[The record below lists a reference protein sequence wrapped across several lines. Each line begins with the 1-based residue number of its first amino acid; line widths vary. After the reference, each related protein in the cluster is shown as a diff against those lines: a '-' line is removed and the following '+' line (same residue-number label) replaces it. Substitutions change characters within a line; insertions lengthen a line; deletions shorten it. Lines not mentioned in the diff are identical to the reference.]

1 MGITSEIGTEG
12 RPLRWASFCVAEKAI
27 GKFAVIL
34 GGLSVNSRSVKAV
47 GKTRY
52 IVCIWRYMYVY
63 IQHIDIYRYRC
74 AILYL
79 SL

>member
-34 GGLSVNSRSVKAV
+34 GGLSVNSRSVKTEV
-47 GKTRY
+47 QPQY
-52 IVCIWRYMYVY
+52 IACI
-63 IQHIDIYRYRC
+63 
-74 AILYL
+74 
-79 SL
+79 